1 MKKENKKQVFLSIV
15 AAILI
20 SVGYLNFQSIEK
32 EMILSKSMENRTGDV
47 ELVSSSSVIENN
59 TKKVVEN
66 ITKNE
71 LINNENIIINKVQVV
86 KEENKEDKNTSND
99 LNDYFVKSKL
109 DRENMYSKMLESYE
123 EIVNNTQ
130 ISSTQKTIAIQEINN
145 INNYK
150 NGIMISENL
159 IKNKGFEDVLIL
171 INNNTVSVVVKKE
184 MLLDTDI
191 AKIQNIIVSKLGFE
205 IKNISISNVYM

>member
-1 MKKENKKQVFLSIV
+1 MKKENRKQVVLSIV

-32 EMILSKSMENRTGDV
+32 EMMISKSMENRTGDV
-47 ELVSSSSVIENN
+47 ELVSSSSVIENVTQN
-59 TKKVVEN
+59 QL
-66 ITKNE
+66 IKNE
-71 LINNENIIINKVQVV
+71 NVVINEKQEKQVEIKNESENIIK
-86 KEENKEDKNTSND
+86 ENKNND

-109 DRENMYSKMLESYE
+109 DRDNMYSKMLESYE

-130 ISSTQKTIAIQEINN
+130 IPSTQKTIAIQEINN